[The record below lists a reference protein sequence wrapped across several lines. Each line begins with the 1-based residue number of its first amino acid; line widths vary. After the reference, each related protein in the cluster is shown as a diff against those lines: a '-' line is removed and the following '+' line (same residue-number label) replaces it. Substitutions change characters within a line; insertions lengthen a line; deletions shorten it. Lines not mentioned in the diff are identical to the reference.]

1 MRGQRSESLAQLFCR
16 SNKHVRRGSACFFL
30 KPFSIDPIL
39 MFANR
44 SSGILMHP
52 TSLPSRGGIGDLGPA
67 AYDFVNWLAAARQ
80 TLWQVLPFGPVGYGN
95 SPYSCTSAFA
105 GNVLMISLER
115 LVERGYLD
123 PAQLSDLPDGKE
135 RVDFESVRA
144 LKLPLLREAARNFL
158 QIARGAQREPYDTFC
173 SENRWW
179 LEDYA
184 LFSVLREHFGDHPW
198 NSWPEDIVRRTPEA
212 LSQLR
217 ADLKDQLSLE
227 CFLQFAFFEQWK
239 ALRAYCADR
248 GIRIIGDVAIF
259 VSYDSA
265 DVWTHPDI
273 FRLHEDL
280 SPEFVAG
287 VPPDA
292 FSDTGQRWGNP
303 LYNWEALKSRGYDW
317 WIQRMRWAVETCDI
331 VRLDHFRG
339 FEAYWEI
346 PADEPTAVNG
356 HWTAGPNDDLFRAL
370 RNALGKLPFIAED
383 LGYIT
388 PEVCALRKKLDIPGM
403 KVMQFGFGNRGAHIY
418 LPHMFTIDSVVY
430 TGTHDNNTT
439 VGWWD
444 SDANEMEK
452 RCAIEYLGKADDG
465 IHWAFIRA
473 AFASVAILAVIPVQ
487 DVLGLPGD
495 ARMNIPSKPGGNWSW
510 RLRDGMLTPEL
521 ASKLASLTSLT
532 DRDTWVKV
540 PSSKEDPQRATMG
553 AEFAA

>member
-1 MRGQRSESLAQLFCR
+1 
-16 SNKHVRRGSACFFL
+16 
-30 KPFSIDPIL
+30 
-39 MFANR
+39 MFTKR

-67 AYDFVNWLAAARQ
+67 AYEFVKWLAASRQ
-80 TLWQVLPFGPVGYGN
+80 TLWQILPFGPVGYGN

-123 PAQLSDLPDGKE
+123 PSRFPTLKDSEAS
-135 RVDFESVRA
+135 VDFESVRTI
-144 LKLPLLREAARNFL
+144 KLPLLREAARNFL
-158 QIARGAQREPYDTFC
+158 HGARGAARERYDKFC
-173 SENRWW
+173 TENQWW
-179 LEDYA
+179 LDDYA
-184 LFSVLREHFGDHPW
+184 LFSVLREHFGDSPW
-198 NSWPEDIVRRTPEA
+198 SSWPEEIAMRKPKA
-212 LSQLR
+212 LAQLR
-217 ADLKDQLSLE
+217 ADLKDQLALE
-227 CFLQFAFFEQWK
+227 HFLQFAFFEQWK
-239 ALRAYCADR
+239 ALRAYSSER

-280 SPEFVAG
+280 SPEVVAG

-292 FSDTGQRWGNP
+292 FSETGQRWGNP

-339 FEAYWEI
+339 YEACWEI
-346 PADEPTAVNG
+346 PADEPTAENG
-356 HWTAGPNDDLFRAL
+356 HWIAGPNDELFKAL
-370 RNALGKLPFIAED
+370 RNELGELPFIAED

-388 PEVCALRKKLDIPGM
+388 PEVRALRKKLDIPGM
-403 KVMQFGFGNRGAHIY
+403 KVMQFGFGDRGAHIY
-418 LPHMFTIDSVVY
+418 LPHLFTIDSVVY

-444 SDANEMEK
+444 SDANENEK
-452 RCAIEYLGKADDG
+452 RCAVEYLGRAEDG

-487 DVLGLPGD
+487 DILGLPGD

-510 RLRDGMLTPEL
+510 RLRDGALTPEL
-521 ASKLASLTSLT
+521 AHKLAILTEVT
-532 DRDTWVKV
+532 DRDGCVKT
-540 PSSKEDPQRATMG
+540 PSSSAHSPSVAMG
-553 AEFAA
+553 ADFAA